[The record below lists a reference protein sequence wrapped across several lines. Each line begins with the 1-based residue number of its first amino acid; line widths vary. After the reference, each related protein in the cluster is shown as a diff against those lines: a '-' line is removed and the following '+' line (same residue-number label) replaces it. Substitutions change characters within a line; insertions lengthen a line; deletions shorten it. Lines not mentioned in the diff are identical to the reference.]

1 MYVPAFEAVTTHVY
15 VATLEFPVGPVLL
28 AQVMP
33 VTPAID
39 QDAVPEGVIPEVG
52 PVTVAVKVKF
62 EEREVVA
69 ALVVILT
76 EGLNFETESVPEE
89 VGATPL

>member
-1 MYVPAFEAVTTHVY
+1 MATFE
-15 VATLEFPVGPVLL
+15 LPVGPVLL
-28 AQVMP
+28 AQVIP

-39 QDAVPEGVIPEVG
+39 QEAVPEGVMPDVG
-52 PVTVAVKVKF
+52 PVTVAVNVKF
-62 EEREVVA
+62 EDSEVVA

-76 EGLNFETESVPEE
+76 VGLNLETESTPEE